1 MYNVS
6 ENFNTLAS
14 SNNRTVSCKVLIN
27 GTEIDPKLIVSLNFK
42 EASSSGSNISLGE
55 AISNVIELQIYKTDI
70 WLKGAEIKPY
80 ISFDGNEYCPLGIFY
95 ASEINKDKVYIDITA
110 YDKMALL
117 NEKYVPT
124 VTFPC
129 PLSKVISDIA
139 NQYDFTLVN
148 SEFLYQQ
155 IENYNIECT
164 VREMIGYIAGMGGC
178 NAKFNR
184 DGRLQFKFYKGS
196 NIVLE
201 DEVFLDGQSDTS
213 EDNYTISALVS
224 GSGDN
229 ELKIGNGKAITFVN
243 PFITNDHLSYIYD
256 TYLPFSYRAAKVKY
270 RGNPAIEIGDI
281 ITVIDTDSNSYK
293 IPVMSQEFEFNGG
306 LSATIESYGISD
318 EMDIISNFQS
328 NTVELNRKVT
338 MMEQIQSTILGA
350 SGGYYELLLDKS
362 DNNRPY
368 GTAWWKDLSK
378 TQGWKF
384 TYGGLGYFNN
394 NTLQHIGIT
403 NDGNIIANNIAS
415 NGLIT
420 NTFKIGQS
428 GSNYAMSFDGDTGK
442 ITFGSGVTISWDNI
456 SSKPDDLAHTSDI
469 PTIPDNIAT
478 TDDIPT
484 TSEIVS
490 DLQSNAN
497 FNTTVTTI
505 TKNSISTASIR
516 AEQITS
522 GKIDAARINLHINSN
537 SPDRSDGI
545 NVYYGNSITGMTYN
559 SVGYELTGS
568 SDPIEGACI
577 GRGLYFVSGPAL
589 EVWSNSGSNYSYVT
603 PTSIVENGTA
613 LSSKYAAYSHTHSG
627 YAPSSHTHSQYYS
640 SGDNIYASKVYIS
653 NAGNISGAA
662 NARLAVS
669 SPYQIGYASS
679 TRKIKHDITE
689 SINENLSPYKF
700 YDLPVVQFK
709 FNNDWLDETDERYGK
724 DVIGFIAEDL
734 YDIDPIYADVDDDGN
749 PIDWDMRYI
758 IPAMMY
764 LIQDQHKEIEAL
776 KLRLENIENGQVT
789 NSN

>member
-1 MYNVS
+1 MYSVS
-6 ENFNTLAS
+6 TDYNTIAL
-14 SNNRTVSCKVLIN
+14 SNDRTVRCSVYVGNKELDS
-27 GTEIDPKLIVSLNFK
+27 GKIVSLNFK
-42 EASSSGSNISLGE
+42 EATSSGSNISLGE
-55 AISNVIELQIYKTDI
+55 ACSSVIELKLYDSTTSFGN
-70 WLKGAEIKPY
+70 GAVIKPK
-80 ISFDGNEYCPLGIFY
+80 ISFSGTGNCPLGVFY
-95 ASEINKDKVYIDITA
+95 VAEYVRENRYTTVTA

-117 NEKYVPT
+117 NEKYYPT
-124 VTFPC
+124 ISFPATCAEVVNDIKKQYKITLKAGTTF
-129 PLSKVISDIA
+129 ISDRVI
-139 NQYDFTLVN
+139 T
-148 SEFLYQQ
+148 
-155 IENYNIECT
+155 NIDCT
-164 VREMIGYIAGMGGC
+164 VREMLGYVAGLNGR
-178 NAKFNR
+178 NARFNR
-184 DGRLQFKFYKGS
+184 DGELTFIFYKS
-196 NIVLE
+196 A
-201 DEVFLDGQSDTS
+201 GQPTIS
-213 EDNYTISALVS
+213 EDAVYMNGIEKNPDHDTIKALVS
-224 GSGDN
+224 GEGEN
-229 ELKIGNGKAITFVN
+229 EIKYGNGKAITFAN
-243 PFITNDHLSYIYD
+243 PFMTKSILDVIGADILPL
-256 TYLPFSYRAAKVKY
+256 TYNSGKVKY
-270 RGNPAIEIGDI
+270 RCNPAFEVGDI
-281 ITVIDTDSNSYK
+281 INIQGIGIICIMSNE
-293 IPVMSQEFEFNGG
+293 IVFNGG
-306 LSATIESYGISD
+306 LYANIESYGLSD
-318 EMDIISNFQS
+318 EMDVISNYQS
-328 NTVELNRKVT
+328 NPAELKRRVT
-338 MMEQIQSTILGA
+338 MMEQMQNNILGA
-350 SGGYYELLLDKS
+350 TGGYYELLLDES

-403 NDGNIIANNIAS
+403 NDGSIIADNIAT

-428 GSNYAMSFDGDTGK
+428 DSNYAMSFDGDTGK

-490 DLQSNAN
+490 NLQSNAN

-537 SPDRSDGI
+537 NPDRSDGI

-577 GRGLYFVSGPAL
+577 GKGLYFVSGPAL
-589 EVWSNSGSNYSYVT
+589 EVWSGSGSNYSYVT

-640 SGDNIYASKVYIS
+640 AGDEIRASKVYIS

-776 KLRLENIENGQVT
+776 KQRLENIENGQVT

>member
-6 ENFNTLAS
+6 DKFNTLAS

-27 GTEIDPKLIVSLNFK
+27 GTEIDPELIVSLKYK
-42 EASSSGSNISLGE
+42 EASSSESNISLGE
-55 AISNVIELQIYKTDI
+55 AISNVIELKIYKTDI
-70 WLKGAEIKPY
+70 SLSGAVIKPY

-117 NEKYVPT
+117 NEKYEPA
-124 VTFPC
+124 
-129 PLSKVISDIA
+129 ISLPNNTANVLADIA
-139 NQYDFTLVN
+139 SQYDFSLKSFSVFEDN
-148 SEFLYQQ
+148 VISC
-155 IENYNIECT
+155 IECT
-164 VREMIGYIAGMGGC
+164 VREMLGYLAGLNGA

-184 DGRLQFKFYKGS
+184 DGKLDFIFYSDSGVS
-196 NIVLE
+196 LS
-201 DEVFLDGQSDTS
+201 DEVFLDGQTDAA
-213 EDNYTISALVS
+213 ENEYIISAVIS
-224 GSGDN
+224 GEGEN
-229 ELKIGNGKAITFVN
+229 EYKSGNGKGIIFANPFVN
-243 PFITNDHLSYIYD
+243 QTIIDKIKD
-256 TYLPFSYRAAKVKY
+256 KILPFSYMASSVKY

-281 ITVIDTDSNSYK
+281 VTVKDVDGNSYK

-350 SGGYYELLLDKS
+350 SGGYYELLLDES

-420 NTFKIGQS
+420 NTFKIGKS
-428 GSNYAMSFDGDTGK
+428 DSSYAMSFDGDTGK
-442 ITFGSGVTISWDNI
+442 ITFGSGVTISWDDI

-484 TSEIVS
+484 TSEIVNDLKS
-490 DLQSNAN
+490 DSG

-516 AEQITS
+516 ADQITS
-522 GKIDAARINLHINSN
+522 GKIDASRIDLKLYSN
-537 SPDRSDGI
+537 SPSRSDGI

-559 SVGYELTGS
+559 SVGYELTSS
-568 SDPIEGACI
+568 SDPVEGACI

-589 EVWSNSGSNYSYVT
+589 EVWSGSGNNYSYVT

-627 YAPSSHTHSQYYS
+627 YASSSHTHSQYYE

-653 NAGNISGAA
+653 NASNISGAA
-662 NARLAVS
+662 NARLAAT